1 MAKAISTADS
11 AIRPN
16 PIPLT
21 FWPFWPT
28 CPGRLSDAVRS
39 VARLTG

>member
-11 AIRPN
+11 AVRPE

-21 FWPFWPT
+21 FWPT
-28 CPGRLSDAVRS
+28 CPGRSGDAARS
-39 VARLTG
+39 ASRFAV